1 MAQQEFAAR
10 WLGLERDSSG
20 EFVLTV
26 RSLIKSIGGKWG
38 LIESAIPPMSF
49 SISYGAFK
57 SVYLSAAIAVGLT
70 VLVIVGQVI
79 RKRPIM
85 NAIASLLGIG
95 LAAYLALSGGKSG
108 ATARDFFLKDFAVN
122 GVWVAGLL
130 ISILVGRPGFGYLLH
145 ALGDLEDDWRRSKK
159 IILRMSLMTAFW
171 ATLFATRLFVELP
184 LYLTNNVVA
193 LGYVKTLFGLPFF
206 GLWILLSWLL
216 LRRSAIRKP

>member
-1 MAQQEFAAR
+1 MEQKDFAAK
-10 WLGLERDSSG
+10 WLGLEKNEAG

-26 RSLIKSIGGKWG
+26 KSLITSIGGKWG
-38 LIESAIPPMSF
+38 LIESAMPPMSF

-70 VLVIVGQVI
+70 ILVIIGQI
-79 RKRPIM
+79 LRKRPIM
-85 NAIASLLGIG
+85 NAIASLFGIG

-122 GVWVAGLL
+122 GVWVAGL
-130 ISILVGRPGFGYLLH
+130 IVSVLVGRPAFGYLLH
-145 ALGDLEDDWRRSKK
+145 ALGDVSDEWRKSKK
-159 IILRMSLMTAFW
+159 TVLRMSLMTVFW
-171 ATLFATRLFVELP
+171 AALFATRLFVELP

-206 GLWILLSWLL
+206 GLWIVLSWVL
-216 LRRSAIRKP
+216 LRGSKTSAP